1 MLSVVGGLIVSIIM
15 TIISIFYLGL
25 TENPIYRILIV
36 SLILSVI
43 LFFLYY
49 CQGYQKLCIRYI
61 FHIDPSQNLLM
72 QNS

>member
-43 LFFLYY
+43 LFFYTIVKVTKNY
-49 CQGYQKLCIRYI
+49 VFGIYSI
-61 FHIDPSQNLLM
+61 
-72 QNS
+72 